1 MTDVRT
7 AAKPLRLLAQDLED
21 LQVISAALQD
31 AIAHVGDI
39 RYEPT
44 GRRLTVLFNRYRW
57 EACPN
62 GDCERVVAALQFGDV
77 IRLQHKGLRSDDK
90 GALVSVLA
98 LAFQPDEPPGGAVL
112 LYFADGLELRLEVD
126 CIDAVLADVSDPWP
140 AAREPVHLEA
150 PEDPHAQ
157 GVIQG
162 EDA

>member
-1 MTDVRT
+1 MTELCST
-7 AAKPLRLLAQDLED
+7 AKPLRLLAQDHED

-39 RYEPT
+39 RYEPAA
-44 GRRLTVLFNRYRW
+44 RRLTVLFNRYRW

-77 IRLQHKGLRSDDK
+77 IRLRHKGLRSDDK

-98 LAFQPDEPPGGAVL
+98 LSFHPAEPPGGVVL
-112 LYFADGLELRLEVD
+112 LHFADGLELRLEVD

-140 AAREPVHLEA
+140 ASREPVHLDS
-150 PEDPHAQ
+150 EDEISQDQP
-157 GVIQG
+157 QG